1 MKRIKRGQLI
11 GALFILMPLIAMLAI
26 IPGASIRNWTDTT
39 ALVEDARIT
48 KEELFEAENSSSKHR
63 YLLEFSYVIF
73 MKTSAGSLRFEGTEE
88 ITGLTNEDKIPAS
101 AYESFVPGK
110 RVEVCYNPKNPEKY
124 RFGTVQDAMEW
135 RMVGI
140 VVSLIVMLP
149 GIPILL
155 VSTFRR
161 KTSRFDIMLPRAVK
175 LPRVVTA
182 EEVFEALTR
191 EKDLPEPYMHT
202 GPYGSPCVYIP
213 GDKKWDIAIVTGKK
227 KGKLTICNTRRLKGI
242 IGRTIAERY
251 VPGLHY
257 LNYSSNHELFD
268 AVVETCRRL
277 FR

>member
-11 GALFILMPLIAMLAI
+11 GALIILLPLVAMLAI

-39 ALVEDARIT
+39 ALVEEARIT
-48 KEELFEAENSSSKHR
+48 KAELTEAENSTYKHK

-73 MKTSAGSLRFEGTEE
+73 MKTNAGTLRFEGTEE
-88 ITGLTNEDKIPAS
+88 ITGLTNGDEIPAS
-101 AYESFVPGK
+101 AYESFVPGEP
-110 RVEVCYNPKNPEKY
+110 VEVCYNPKNPEKY

-140 VVSLIVMLP
+140 VVTLIVMLP

-161 KTSRFDIMLPRAVK
+161 KTSRFDIMLSRVVK
-175 LPRVVTA
+175 LPRAVTA

-191 EKDLPEPYMHT
+191 EKDLPEPYMYEGPT
-202 GPYGSPCVYIP
+202 GGPCVYIP
-213 GDKKWDIAIVTGKK
+213 GDKKWDIAVFAGKK
-227 KGKLTICNTRRLKGI
+227 KGKLTISNVRRPEGVI
-242 IGRTIAERY
+242 SRTIAEQY
-251 VPGLHY
+251 VPGLYY

-268 AVVETCRRL
+268 AVVETCSRL